1 MLQRIRDRS
10 HGWVAK
16 TIVGFIVVTFAFF
29 GVESIIGAITASSDD
44 VATVN
49 GDKISRQSVETEVQR
64 AIRSGQVAPEQE
76 REARTQII
84 NQMID
89 SRLLD
94 QYAEEGGLHLS
105 DAQLDQLIVSLPEFQ
120 DDKGRFDADVFRNRL
135 ASAGYSPTSFR
146 QQLSS
151 DTLREQLRQGFAS
164 SAFVLPGETEALS
177 KLQRQTRSFRYA
189 TLSSADLETPVTL
202 SDDELTAWYDGH
214 QENYRRPAQVKLA
227 YVLLDQTELAEG
239 GEVTDETLQA
249 EYAAKRAEAPRE
261 IAHIMVEKGD
271 DVAASRS
278 KLEAAREQLA
288 AGEDFAKVAE
298 SVSEDSSTADKGGE
312 LGVITRGIFGEEFDD
327 AAFALDEGQV
337 SDIVDTG
344 DSLHLIKVTGLDIA
358 SLDDMRDELLTDARQ
373 SASRD
378 AFNEKAQ
385 QLKDESFA
393 ADDLKSVAKDLD
405 LPLKQTDWVAQDT
418 DDALLSE
425 PGVMSAAFGDE
436 VLKDGYNSDVIELD
450 DSRRLVLRVA
460 EQRPA
465 TTLAFDEVKQ
475 QVQREATA
483 DKTTK
488 ALKALA
494 ESDLKALRDG
504 QQVDGIDWREAKEV
518 SRQADSQLPQSL
530 VKQAFMLTHPQDGK
544 PVYGQA
550 ALKNGIALISL
561 TDIGEAKP
569 GETDQFLARLASRL
583 QAQAA
588 VQGLQESLREQAD
601 IERN

>member
-29 GVESIIGAITASSDD
+29 GVESIIGAFTGSSDE

-164 SAFVLPGETEALS
+164 SAFVLPSETEALS

-358 SLDDMRDELLTDARQ
+358 SFDDMRDELLTDARQ

-405 LPLKQTDWVAQDT
+405 LPLQQTDWVAQDT

-425 PGVMSAAFGDE
+425 PGVMSAAFDDE
-436 VLKDGYNSDVIELD
+436 VLKEGYNSDVIELD

-483 DKTTK
+483 DKTTN

-494 ESDLKALRDG
+494 ESDLKTLSDG
-504 QQVDGIDWREAKEV
+504 QQVDGIDWREAKDV

-530 VKQAFMLTHPQDGK
+530 VKQAFALAHPQGGK
-544 PVYGQA
+544 SVYGHA
-550 ALKNGIALISL
+550 VLKNGIALIEL
-561 TDIGEAKP
+561 TDVGESEP
-569 GETDQFLARLASRL
+569 GEMDQFLSRLASRL

-588 VQGLQESLREQAD
+588 VQGLQESLRERAD
-601 IERN
+601 IERK

>member
-29 GVESIIGAITASSDD
+29 GVESIIGAFTGSSDE

-164 SAFVLPGETEALS
+164 SAFVLPSETEALS

-189 TLSSADLETPVTL
+189 TLSSADLEAPVTL
-202 SDDELTAWYDGH
+202 SDDELTAWYDSH
-214 QENYRRPAQVKLA
+214 QQNYSRPAQVKLT
-227 YVLLDQTELAEG
+227 YVLLDQAKLAEG
-239 GEVTDETLQA
+239 GQVTDKALQA

-271 DVAASRS
+271 DVAESRS
-278 KLEAAREQLA
+278 KLEAARDQLA
-288 AGEDFAKVAE
+288 AGEDFGKVAA

-358 SLDDMRDELLTDARQ
+358 SFDDMRDELLTDARQ

-405 LPLKQTDWVAQDT
+405 LPLQQTDWVAQDT

-425 PGVMSAAFGDE
+425 PGVMSAAFDDE
-436 VLKDGYNSDVIELD
+436 VLKEGYNSDVIELD
-450 DSRRLVLRVA
+450 DSRRLVLRVV

-483 DKTTK
+483 DKTTN

-494 ESDLKALRDG
+494 ESDLKTLSDG
-504 QQVDGIDWREAKEV
+504 QQVDGIDWREAKDV

-530 VKQAFMLTHPQDGK
+530 VKQAFALAHPQGDK
-544 PVYGQA
+544 SVYGHA
-550 ALKNGIALISL
+550 VLKNGIALIEL
-561 TDIGEAKP
+561 TDVGESEP
-569 GETDQFLARLASRL
+569 GEMDQFLSRLASRL

-588 VQGLQESLREQAD
+588 VQGLQESLRERAD
-601 IERN
+601 IERK